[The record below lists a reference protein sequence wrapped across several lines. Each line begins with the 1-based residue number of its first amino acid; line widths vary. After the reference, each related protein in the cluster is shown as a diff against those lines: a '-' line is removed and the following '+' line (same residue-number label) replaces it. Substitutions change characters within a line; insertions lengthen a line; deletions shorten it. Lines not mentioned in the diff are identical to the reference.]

1 MNIGEPKR
9 TIEIEPVV
17 VPVPEH
23 LPVEEP
29 APAEPSEPAPA
40 EPSEPAPAE
49 PSEPA
54 PERVPVEPVPAG
66 SPA

>member
-17 VPVPEH
+17 VPVPER

-29 APAEPSEPAPA
+29 APAEPSEVPAA
-40 EPSEPAPAE
+40 PSEPV
-49 PSEPA
+49 
-54 PERVPVEPVPAG
+54 PERVPDEPVPAR
-66 SPA
+66 SPV